1 MNRTVLLHHI
11 GGAGT
16 SVARAKVTLLA
27 LREMC
32 DNDDLSE
39 LLKSTIELC
48 VRYAETVVEFMEVC
62 PKPGEA
68 VGDRCREVDSV
79 RHHIHTATDDA
90 LCILARNLTVAG
102 KGGSWIR
109 NYPHRAARGALAVQ
123 IAYQALQE
131 EVANG

>member
-1 MNRTVLLHHI
+1 M
-11 GGAGT
+11 

-32 DNDDLSE
+32 DGNDLSE
-39 LLKSTIELC
+39 LLDSTIALC

-62 PKPGEA
+62 PKPCES
-68 VGDRCREVDSV
+68 VSDRCREVDSV

-90 LCILARNLTVAG
+90 LCILARNLTAVG
-102 KGGSWIR
+102 RDGSWIR
-109 NYPHRAARGALAVQ
+109 NYPHRAARGALAIQ
-123 IAYQALQE
+123 IAYQHLQE